1 MQSRPK
7 IGRGRH
13 GSSDCDHSVHAQTDR
28 SLTYRGPCN
37 HADKRVRSAQ
47 ARERSEK
54 DRGVAMTNYSLASTS
69 CLVLS
74 CLVLSCLVLS
84 CGACVCGQC
93 VPVRVWRVCGLRDR
107 DLSVPW
113 CEVGAVGVH
122 DPADRVA
129 QHGQA
134 TARSLP
140 RSYTHMIDAEHAMPL
155 APPDQQQ
162 RSSRFSRPPHSA
174 QQRDAVQAE

>member
-28 SLTYRGPCN
+28 SFTYRGPCN

-74 CLVLSCLVLS
+74 CLVLSC
-84 CGACVCGQC
+84 GACVCGQC
-93 VPVRVWRVCGLRDR
+93 VPVSVWRVCGLRDR